1 MSYNEVTLQLGPG
14 GAFEGYRYATLPEL
28 ESFLVAAGGTAPF
41 LGSDQLP
48 LDGWVTVLLDLW
60 GITANQP
67 GFNVYTSVLWGESAA
82 QLFIC
87 KSFQDGF
94 GG

>member
-1 MSYNEVTLQLGPG
+1 MSYNDVTLQLGPG

-48 LDGWVTVLLDLW
+48 LDGWVTVLLNLW
-60 GITANQP
+60 GITAARP
-67 GFNVYTSVLWGESAA
+67 RKFFSVKVADD
-82 QLFIC
+82 F
-87 KSFQDGF
+87 F
-94 GG
+94 